1 MTNGYETT
9 FPVAASSTN
18 TKDLNNYRVDPYAAT
33 FQPYGSIAR
42 AVILCRP

>member
-18 TKDLNNYRVDPYAAT
+18 TKDLRKFRVDPYAAT
-33 FQPYGSIAR
+33 F
-42 AVILCRP
+42 